1 MKVSVPAV
9 QRLRKSG
16 KEADIYFY
24 LQLTHASAGW
34 KSLKELKQLAKGESE
49 SNEEKETQFPS
60 LQSKNLLEGVL
71 TSSNRLELEN
81 DLSELIQ
88 RNDAARNTL
97 SNLPV
102 VDESL
107 LKQNSLSK
115 DARFG
120 LVRNA
125 LLLLQSKTEAS
136 IVGKFKKSMSVIRR
150 GVAAVAILSG
160 LLKIIFMLRS
170 SSSDRILRM
179 LNSLFAFSCGAMSAV
194 GMYEAN
200 LNQQFKKTTDELQE
214 ESGDYDDSFSEEKS
228 DTLDET
234 LKKILRVKLAGEQSS
249 EEVEKVAEL
258 DDELKD
264 FVKDVDT
271 LDKDGKYLE
280 GYEKIKEL
288 VDGMESVPFELAWR
302 FVRQSYNFYEYGKID
317 KDQKLSILNV
327 ATSKGKDLV
336 DKYPEKPEAHKW
348 YAICVVE
355 FQKQKGST
363 KEEIKGGFMFYK
375 HATKALEL
383 DDSDPSV
390 HYMMGKFC
398 FAVAKLSYFE
408 RKAAK
413 AVFGVEP
420 PNSTFEQA
428 LEYFQK
434 SSERQPNG
442 LNAYLA
448 LDMARCYVK
457 MKKKDPALE
466 YISKCVELAK
476 DDLPADQKAKEQAIR
491 LKQKL

>member
-49 SNEEKETQFPS
+49 SNEEKAETQFPS
-60 LQSKNLLEGVL
+60 LQSKSLLEGVL

-179 LNSLFAFSCGAMSAV
+179 LNSLFTFSCGAMSAV

-200 LNQQFKKTTDELQE
+200 LNQQLKKTTDELQE

-249 EEVEKVAEL
+249 EEVEVS
-258 DDELKD
+258 
-264 FVKDVDT
+264 FH
-271 LDKDGKYLE
+271 
-280 GYEKIKEL
+280 
-288 VDGMESVPFELAWR
+288 SF
-302 FVRQSYNFYEYGKID
+302 
-317 KDQKLSILNV
+317 LSHETQI
-327 ATSKGKDLV
+327 
-336 DKYPEKPEAHKW
+336 
-348 YAICVVE
+348 
-355 FQKQKGST
+355 
-363 KEEIKGGFMFYK
+363 
-375 HATKALEL
+375 
-383 DDSDPSV
+383 
-390 HYMMGKFC
+390 
-398 FAVAKLSYFE
+398 
-408 RKAAK
+408 
-413 AVFGVEP
+413 
-420 PNSTFEQA
+420 
-428 LEYFQK
+428 
-434 SSERQPNG
+434 
-442 LNAYLA
+442 
-448 LDMARCYVK
+448 
-457 MKKKDPALE
+457 
-466 YISKCVELAK
+466 
-476 DDLPADQKAKEQAIR
+476 
-491 LKQKL
+491 